1 MLLGGGLG
9 LGSGRPW
16 GEGRSSGSE
25 GGEGDGVG
33 VVPGGGGVGAAGDDG
48 EESGPPDLVEVEAV
62 VAEGVE
68 RVFGVDGVV
77 VAE

>member
-1 MLLGGGLG
+1 M
-9 LGSGRPW
+9 
-16 GEGRSSGSE
+16 
-25 GGEGDGVG
+25 G